1 MIRSLEHSTLY
12 ISPPDPGRR
21 KLRPVPRCEE
31 RNNTALQHL
40 YMAAGLSNDGDFVE
54 TLSKEATLWYQQF
67 KLNRGAKHRL
77 QVSTSRG
84 LKYLKL
90 TL

>member
-1 MIRSLEHSTLY
+1 MAAVALTKPSLIHLLPPVTGQDST
-12 ISPPDPGRR
+12 SPLPSA
-21 KLRPVPRCEE
+21 
-31 RNNTALQHL
+31 TALQHL